1 MKLSTIYGLAAATAI
16 AVSGVALMAINGP
29 ASAAPRHASV
39 NYCLQYGN
47 GGSDCSFTRK
57 AQCRPTAARQQA
69 ACFRNYYGKQG
80 GTPHR
85 AAKPSLG
92 GARLTPSGF

>member
-1 MKLSTIYGLAAATAI
+1 MKLSTIFRLAAAI

-47 GGSDCSFTRK
+47 GGSDCSFTSK
-57 AQCRPTAARQQA
+57 AQCEATASGQNAE
-69 ACFRNYYGKQG
+69 CFRNYYGKEG
-80 GTPHR
+80 ETLHW
-85 AAKPSLG
+85 
-92 GARLTPSGF
+92 